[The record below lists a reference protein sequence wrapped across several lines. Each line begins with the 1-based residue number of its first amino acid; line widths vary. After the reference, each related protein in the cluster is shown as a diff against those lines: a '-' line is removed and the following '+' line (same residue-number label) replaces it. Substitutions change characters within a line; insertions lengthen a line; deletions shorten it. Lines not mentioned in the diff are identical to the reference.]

1 MTRSEI
7 RNYIESKLV
16 PPFKLVMGNGL
27 ATPSGIYFWDDNFD
41 AVAVLIG
48 RYDNGNVICLSVS
61 GLEQLQAKDDD
72 ELKKLLDIRFN
83 QAMKTWGLYLESVND
98 LSA

>member
-1 MTRSEI
+1 MTRTEI
-7 RNYIESKLV
+7 RNYIESKLT

-48 RYDNGNVICLSVS
+48 RYDNGNVTCLSIS
-61 GLEQLQAKDDD
+61 TLEQLQAKNDG
-72 ELKKLLDIRFN
+72 ELKKLLDVRFV
-83 QAMKTWGLYLESVND
+83 QAMKTWEEYLESVND
-98 LSA
+98 PTA

>member
-7 RNYIESKLV
+7 RNYIESKLI
-16 PPFKLVMGNGL
+16 PPFKTVMGNGL

-48 RYDNGNVICLSVS
+48 RYDNGNVTCLSIS
-61 GLEQLQAKDDD
+61 SLEQLQARNDN
-72 ELKKLLDIRFN
+72 ELKKLLDKRFD
-83 QAMKTWGLYLESVND
+83 QAMKTWEYILEAVND
-98 LSA
+98 PKA